1 MTALNLSPATRVAAR
16 APVVAEALTW
26 LHTPYHHHARVKGAG
41 VDCAQLLCAVYEACG
56 CVPHVDP
63 GNYAHDW
70 HLHRGEEVFIAW
82 LRRAGARQV
91 PHAAPG
97 DVALF
102 QYGRAFSHGA
112 IVTAMESASAPVLVH
127 AYVGRGVIR
136 TRLDEEPLQGRP
148 VQFWTLW

>member
-1 MTALNLSPATRVAAR
+1 MTAASTPTPTQAR
-16 APVVAEALTW
+16 TAVVAEALRW
-26 LHTPYHHHARVKGAG
+26 LRTPYHHHARVLGAG

-56 CVPHVDP
+56 CVPHMEP

-70 HLHRGEEVFIAW
+70 HLHRGEEVFVGW
-82 LRRAGARQV
+82 LRRAGAQPV
-91 PHAAPG
+91 QEPMPG

-102 QYGRAFSHGA
+102 RYGRAYSHGA
-112 IVTAMESASAPVLVH
+112 IVTEVQPAAAPVLVH

-136 TRLDEEPLQGRP
+136 TRLNEEPLHGRA